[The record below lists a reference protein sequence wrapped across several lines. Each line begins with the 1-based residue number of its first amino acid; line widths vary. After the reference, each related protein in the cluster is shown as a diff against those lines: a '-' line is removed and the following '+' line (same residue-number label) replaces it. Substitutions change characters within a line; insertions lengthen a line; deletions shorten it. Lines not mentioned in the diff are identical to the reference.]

1 MTFVKNA
8 DDSVTQTDT
17 DDTTLPNSTV
27 FEDLIAVADARS
39 FIDTSHVAT
48 DTNNNVRTIVAYLK
62 KLTVDGTLNIYTP
75 RTMSLF
81 ALINGGSQFA
91 ANELANF
98 GRMTWRGFVKD
109 NDGLNEAA
117 YNLILVMGRLSASF
131 FKQGE
136 AAIDLRGISG
146 TFEYM
151 ILRLGSPV
159 DAFSSPTT
167 EFNLTGVWVQPL
179 DRTHAFSGNDAS
191 NVYIRYRQQGVFK
204 DVILST
210 PCTFFNVP
218 DVIENLTILSLGG
231 NCLAGFNGID
241 RTGQFTKDVI
251 LPGLRIIGDGHI
263 QALGSPKIYMPNS
276 EKGTETRTSTIGN
289 DAERRAGKHFD
300 QDVQFEVRDI
310 NGNPVNNVV
319 IRYKETDS
327 GNQAPF
333 LQYCVSADPVDAYDT
348 YDDTTATNYIRVWT
362 SGMDGKTNVIR
373 CRQGIAWGNY
383 TGNPNHNSQIPDG
396 ETLDIKTIDTANNI
410 QPDLHAVGYKAD
422 LEPVQIRYRGGVLV
436 VPLTIIPVIEWQDT
450 EAEIAAFV
458 KFETYTK
465 LFEGIRYWEKTH
477 DETIDYTGVGNHLIN
492 FEGKKLTI
500 ANGWDLFLTDGMG
513 EIVVNNA
520 DQSITVP
527 TGGTLVSDD
536 IFDELV
542 IQGDFVHSDVAVS
555 GLYEYLKIG
564 VELIKSYQLA
574 PITSFS
580 SAIKYVIEFFRDN
593 NDGTQTLLNTFDAP
607 DDVPT
612 YFEVADGIAVTM
624 HVHGGGIARIDD
636 TFVELPR
643 LIDPTPTLDGDS
655 ALIESV
661 EAKIASG
668 EYGVEITKNGDVLT
682 LNLSGTESMAN
693 VNSGILYILAK
704 HGVSDYNQGKPTGE
718 RITIAEVMADNGNN
732 LEMFAVFGTLNSI
745 YFNDGAATSIIL
757 NDADEGLLTSHD
769 FGINASTSTKF
780 VGTIDALAGDTYKID
795 DAAYVTV
802 TADGTISLVL
812 NKSDT
817 NRAWVKRDW
826 VELSKHV
833 LGTLSP
839 NYVPIVIK
847 TFTEDPPAVANKY
860 LPISDYLEAVGDG
873 ILHKKSLVV
882 ATDEAAVENQYHLR
896 LMNDFDKTFP
906 FGVSGLHVIRTV
918 LNTQLILN
926 YEPTVPT
933 NTTDCTP
940 TVYYENAGVSNGQNG
955 DGSTKYEP
963 YVVQNVGGNFESF
976 EINIHKTTGTYNPAG
991 AIFHDRF
998 AVIGPGN
1005 IQEFYVVRADGEKEL
1020 YHAYV
1025 NSKTGNIWHMNRGLP
1040 GYEIKNGEHIT
1051 FVKTPATTKTQKD
1064 LIYVAM
1070 QLAYGALET
1079 VATGYITPLLQDSLT
1094 VTSGAD
1100 IKEELGTIRAN
1111 TTKVVNFQDAKLEY
1125 TEVDEEHR
1133 IVQEYDENDNLV
1145 ATWNETK
1152 SESTWTRDA
1161 VTRT

>member
-8 DDSVTQTDT
+8 DDSVTQSGI
-17 DDTTLPNSTV
+17 DDTTLANSTV

-98 GRMTWRGFVKD
+98 GKMTWRGFVKD
-109 NDGLNEAA
+109 NDGLNEAM
-117 YNLILVMGRLSASF
+117 YNLILVMGRLSDSYFSQA
-131 FKQGE
+131 E
-136 AAIDLRGISG
+136 AAMDLRGISG

-159 DAFSSPTT
+159 DAFSSPNT

-179 DRTHAFSGNDAS
+179 DRTHAFSGTNAS
-191 NVYIRYRQQGVFK
+191 NVYIRYRQQGIFK

-231 NCLAGFNGID
+231 NCLAGFNGVD

-373 CRQGIAWGNY
+373 CRQGIAWSNRAV
-383 TGNPNHNSQIPDG
+383 NPNHNPQIPDG
-396 ETLDIKTIDTANNI
+396 EVLDIKTIDTANNI

-542 IQGDFVHSDVAVS
+542 IQGDFVHSDVTVS

-624 HVHGGGIARIDD
+624 HVHGGGISRIDD

-757 NDADEGLLTSHD
+757 NDANESLLTSHD

-780 VGTIDALAGDTYKID
+780 VGTIDTLAGDTYKID

-802 TADGTISLVL
+802 TNDGTISLVL
-812 NKSDT
+812 NKGDT

-833 LGTLSP
+833 LSTLSP

-882 ATDEAAVENQYHLR
+882 ATDDAAVENQYHLR

-918 LNTQLILN
+918 RDIQLILN

-933 NTTDCTP
+933 NTTNCTP
-940 TVYYENAGVSNGQNG
+940 TVYYENAGVSNGQNA

-998 AVIGPGN
+998 AAIGPGN
-1005 IQEFYVVRADGEKEL
+1005 IQEFYVVKANGETEL